1 MLAGGFA
8 DVRVLLDG
16 LITVDF
22 GSELAMIDSE
32 PGGPGGLVMKG
43 FGVKLEAGS
52 VLAVDCSVS
61 DPMGDPLEGE
71 LNIAPEPWAGD
82 GGIGCVV
89 DLERVV
95 VVGDI
100 RNEVLL
106 RGASPSLSS
115 SPSPTNGES
124 SFVISF
130 WERNWKGRD
139 VEDMR
144 KNSCRKNMWCGVD
157 FSTSGAF
164 RGQGSS

>member
-1 MLAGGFA
+1 MSFESPPAFLLARAGADRFVVRPFPLVPVPFMLAGGFA

-71 LNIAPEPWAGD
+71 LNIAPEP
-82 GGIGCVV
+82 
-89 DLERVV
+89 
-95 VVGDI
+95 
-100 RNEVLL
+100 
-106 RGASPSLSS
+106 
-115 SPSPTNGES
+115 
-124 SFVISF
+124 
-130 WERNWKGRD
+130 
-139 VEDMR
+139 
-144 KNSCRKNMWCGVD
+144 
-157 FSTSGAF
+157 
-164 RGQGSS
+164 